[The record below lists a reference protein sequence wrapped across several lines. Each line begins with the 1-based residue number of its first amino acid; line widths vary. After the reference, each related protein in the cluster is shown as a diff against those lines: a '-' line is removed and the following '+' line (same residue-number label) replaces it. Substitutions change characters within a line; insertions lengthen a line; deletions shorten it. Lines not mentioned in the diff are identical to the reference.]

1 LPAKTGQLKGSKMK
15 KFFRAMAPYLS
26 VLTLAVSIL
35 FVPDAWAQGT
45 DAVVSGDVL
54 DATGAIVPA
63 ATITALNLNTGVKTV
78 VTSNASGVYLYAAL
92 PPGDYRF
99 TAEKEGFKRLD
110 LNETTLRIG
119 DHLQQ
124 NLTLQVGATKES
136 VQVTANTDSVSYLSA
151 SQGGLLNSQ
160 RIQDLPVSGRNV
172 MELVATQAGM
182 VATSSGVNMNGSRTD
197 MMNITL
203 DGTNIQ
209 DNAVLESITGQMI
222 ATTVD
227 RVEEV
232 KVVTS
237 PADAEYG
244 RGSGQ
249 VQLVS
254 RSGTN
259 KFHGSV
265 YDFAHNTDLNAN
277 SWSNN
282 RNGLPRSVQ
291 VLNQTGARVDGP
303 VRKNKT
309 FFFALFEASIN
320 RALTSETDT
329 VPTASA
335 RQGIFRFYPGV
346 QNANANANNP
356 SVDLSGNPVTPRGA
370 TGGLQSVSLFG
381 LDPNRLAP
389 DSTGIVAKNL
399 ALMPLPNNYLAA
411 GDGLNTAAY
420 IWQARVPT
428 NIYSLDLRVDHNFS
442 QSERLTASYNH
453 DTESEPNG
461 NDAQNY
467 PTSVPGRYQ
476 QFSTVG
482 SLALVSTL
490 GPAMVNEAR
499 IGVQRTNL
507 DFEAPWTSSSQG
519 TPACCPR

>member
-1 LPAKTGQLKGSKMK
+1 MFAVAVLFAPA
-15 KFFRAMAPYLS
+15 
-26 VLTLAVSIL
+26 
-35 FVPDAWAQGT
+35 AWAQGT

-63 ATITALNLNTGVKTV
+63 AAITALNLNTGVKTV

-110 LNETTLRIG
+110 LNQTTLRIG

-124 NLTLQVGATKES
+124 NLTLQVGGTKES
-136 VQVTANTDSVSYLSA
+136 VEVTANADSVSYLST

-182 VATSSGVNMNGSRTD
+182 VSTSSGVNMNGSRTD

-209 DNAVLESITGQMI
+209 DNAVLTSITGQMI

-265 YDFAHNTDLNAN
+265 
-277 SWSNN
+277 
-282 RNGLPRSVQ
+282 
-291 VLNQTGARVDGP
+291 
-303 VRKNKT
+303 
-309 FFFALFEASIN
+309 
-320 RALTSETDT
+320 
-329 VPTASA
+329 
-335 RQGIFRFYPGV
+335 
-346 QNANANANNP
+346 
-356 SVDLSGNPVTPRGA
+356 
-370 TGGLQSVSLFG
+370 
-381 LDPNRLAP
+381 
-389 DSTGIVAKNL
+389 
-399 ALMPLPNNYLAA
+399 
-411 GDGLNTAAY
+411 
-420 IWQARVPT
+420 
-428 NIYSLDLRVDHNFS
+428 
-442 QSERLTASYNH
+442 
-453 DTESEPNG
+453 
-461 NDAQNY
+461 
-467 PTSVPGRYQ
+467 
-476 QFSTVG
+476 
-482 SLALVSTL
+482 
-490 GPAMVNEAR
+490 
-499 IGVQRTNL
+499 
-507 DFEAPWTSSSQG
+507 
-519 TPACCPR
+519 